1 MKACSPMI
9 CSTYEKIC
17 LNASRTSCQFEHWSK
32 VSVPC
37 PFRIRWPVGIFEST
51 SVGVRRTAKLD
62 SELVALQ
69 EKLHRKVASEL
80 HDSTCQHLVAASL
93 GVMQIRN
100 ALSDPRKAE
109 EHCEQV
115 DLSINLALK
124 ELRSL
129 TYLLH
134 PQSLFEG
141 GLKTTIEQ
149 YAEGFAART
158 SLAVEV
164 SISPAVDSLP
174 CEEQRSL
181 MRVVQEAL
189 TNVYRHARATRVD
202 ITIETR
208 ARKFKLEIRDDG
220 QGMIAGDGVSRLRPP
235 ALGTGLRIMQA
246 RLKIWGVSWR
256 YCRRCQRG
264 PRGHS
269 ARDLSV
275 RCFCDRPE
283 RPQVRAQEG
292 RLATGL
298 IARSALLDN
307 RRRHQGPSHEPNP
320 HS

>member
-1 MKACSPMI
+1 MSLQN
-9 CSTYEKIC
+9 SFV
-17 LNASRTSCQFEHWSK
+17 SRNRK
-32 VSVPC
+32 
-37 PFRIRWPVGIFEST
+37 ST
-51 SVGVRRTAKLD
+51 SVGLRRTVKLD

-69 EKLHRKVASEL
+69 EQLHRQVASEL

-93 GVMQIRN
+93 GVMQIRY

-109 EHCEQV
+109 GHCEQV

-202 ITIETR
+202 ITIGTR

-220 QGMIAGDGVSRLRPP
+220 QGMSAGDGVSRLRPP

-246 RLKIWGVSWR
+246 RLQDMGGKLEILSALPAGTQGVTLRATFPYAASAIGR
-256 YCRRCQRG
+256 NGRRC
-264 PRGHS
+264 
-269 ARDLSV
+269 
-275 RCFCDRPE
+275 
-283 RPQVRAQEG
+283 
-292 RLATGL
+292 
-298 IARSALLDN
+298 ALKK
-307 RRRHQGPSHEPNP
+307 GG
-320 HS
+320 